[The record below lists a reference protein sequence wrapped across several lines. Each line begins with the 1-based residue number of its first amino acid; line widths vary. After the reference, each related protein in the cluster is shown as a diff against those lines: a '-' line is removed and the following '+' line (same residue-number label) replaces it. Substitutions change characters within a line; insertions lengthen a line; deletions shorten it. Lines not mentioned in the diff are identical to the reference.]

1 MESSPSGGWGE
12 QFYRVLK
19 DLKFSPTPVG
29 GFPSPPP
36 EDSPPNFCSRH
47 QRFIPPS
54 LNNNFHVI
62 TQ

>member
-29 GFPSPPP
+29 GFPSPPQKTLHQIFVP
-36 EDSPPNFCSRH
+36 ATKGSFPPH
-47 QRFIPPS
+47 
-54 LNNNFHVI
+54 
-62 TQ
+62 